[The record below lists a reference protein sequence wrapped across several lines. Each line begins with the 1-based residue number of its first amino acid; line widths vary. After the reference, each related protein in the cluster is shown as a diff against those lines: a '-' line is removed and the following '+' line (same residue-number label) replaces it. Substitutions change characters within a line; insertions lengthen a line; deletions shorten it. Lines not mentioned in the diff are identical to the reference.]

1 MIWGQW
7 HIDAANAS
15 CWETQWIKCSS
26 PHPLWGHKTASVPP
40 SPTIAS
46 ACRSQ
51 AGTSHNRIPG
61 VEIPAAAAAAQWPG
75 YAAPPGHGETRD
87 TRRQLQPWRM
97 MSRRTTGWELNPS
110 WRWWQILYYYYL
122 DRTVVPI
129 KIMVNDTGSVHT
141 VVHCKIKRTLTERYD
156 YCCPALYL
164 LIANVLPMLWW
175 PCASVLCL
183 HCTVEI
189 AKGIRKSGNNCRLS

>member
-1 MIWGQW
+1 MIWGSVTYW
-7 HIDAANAS
+7 
-15 CWETQWIKCSS
+15 CCKCVALGNPVDKMQSS
-26 PHPLWGHKTASVPP
+26 PSVMRTQDRFRASLPHHSISLQVTGRHKSQQDPWSGNTS
-40 SPTIAS
+40 SSSS
-46 ACRSQ
+46 AV
-51 AGTSHNRIPG
+51 TRIRG
-61 VEIPAAAAAAQWPG
+61 ATR
-75 YAAPPGHGETRD
+75 TRD

-97 MSRRTTGWELNPS
+97 MSGRTTGWELNPS

-175 PCASVLCL
+175 PCARVLYL